1 MSDYNLSLDHH
12 LSEIQQ
18 VAADLRAERLM
29 ASQPVRRGP
38 NRVRIAIGEA
48 LLQVGS
54 ALVASQ
60 ARQRVQ
66 AR

>member
-12 LSEIQQ
+12 LNELQQ
-18 VAADLRAERLM
+18 VAADLRAERML
-29 ASQPVRRGP
+29 ATPPARRSP
-38 NRVRIAIGEA
+38 NRFRIAIGQA

-54 ALVASQ
+54 TLVASQ
-60 ARQRVQ
+60 ARPSAQ